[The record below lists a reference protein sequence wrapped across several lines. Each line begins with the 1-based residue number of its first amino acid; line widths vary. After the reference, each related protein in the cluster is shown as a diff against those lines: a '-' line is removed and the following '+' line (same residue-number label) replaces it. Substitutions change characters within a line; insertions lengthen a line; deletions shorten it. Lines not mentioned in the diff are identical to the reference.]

1 MIRRNPNLVD
11 PIPIASDVSLQAGMA
26 KKEEEQQQ
34 QDEDHH
40 HQRPQSGCW
49 LLAVAV
55 FAIPFCDVLSCLVEK
70 KWFFAAP
77 AFIFS
82 A

>member
-11 PIPIASDVSLQAGMA
+11 PIPIASGVSLQAGMA
-26 KKEEEQQQ
+26 KKEEEQQ

-55 FAIPFCDVLSCLVEK
+55 FAIPVCDVLSCLVET
-70 KWFFAAP
+70 KWLFAAP

>member
-1 MIRRNPNLVD
+1 MIRRNPNLDD
-11 PIPIASDVSLQAGMA
+11 PIPIASGVSLQAGMA

-34 QDEDHH
+34 DEDHH
-40 HQRPQSGCW
+40 HQTPQSSCW